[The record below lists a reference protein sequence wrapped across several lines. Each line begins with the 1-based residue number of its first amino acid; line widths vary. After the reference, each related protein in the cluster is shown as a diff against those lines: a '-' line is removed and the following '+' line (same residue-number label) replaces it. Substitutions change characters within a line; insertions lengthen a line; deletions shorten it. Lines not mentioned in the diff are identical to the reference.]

1 MRTAL
6 ATILAVA
13 IVTIFGA
20 AAFADDWVVVRL
32 RGSVLQHVDGEWIK
46 LKRGSVVPDS
56 RVIRTLKTGNVEF
69 ERGNESVTIGPNT
82 QIQIFDEE
90 SVKPFTTVK
99 QYFGTVTVDA
109 EVRQV
114 QHFAVQ
120 TPYLAAVVKGT
131 KFVVTSDDSG
141 ADVAVKRGH
150 VLVED
155 KTSHD
160 SVTLSIGQ
168 SATVGEDTPSMMIAG
183 RGIGKP
189 TPVENGD
196 ETPANGKG
204 NSANAHSGKGD
215 GNDNSGRGNRD
226 GKNNG
231 NGNGNGNNRGVG
243 VGLEVAGVNAHVSL
257 GGGNGNSGNNG
268 NGNGNGNGGS
278 LLDVGVGPVKLKL

>member
-1 MRTAL
+1 
-6 ATILAVA
+6 
-13 IVTIFGA
+13 
-20 AAFADDWVVVRL
+20 
-32 RGSVLQHVDGEWIK
+32 VLQHVDGEWIK
-46 LKRGSVVPDS
+46 LKRGGVVPDS

-99 QYFGTVTVDA
+99 QYFGTVTVEA

-131 KFVVTSDDSG
+131 KFVVTSGDSG

-155 KTSHD
+155 KAGHD
-160 SVTLSIGQ
+160 SVTISVGQ
-168 SATVGEDTPSMMIAG
+168 SAAVGDDASGMMIAG

-189 TPVENGD
+189 TPVENQD
-196 ETPANGKG
+196 DTPANGKG
-204 NSANAHSGKGD
+204 NSGNANSGKGD
-215 GNDNSGRGNRD
+215 GNDNSARGN
-226 GKNNG
+226 GK
-231 NGNGNGNNRGVG
+231 GNGNNGGVSVG
-243 VGLEVAGVNAHVSL
+243 VNVAGVSAGVSL

-268 NGNGNGNGGS
+268 NSGQGNNGNGNGNGGS
-278 LLDVGVGPVKLKL
+278 LLNVGVGPVKLRL

>member
-1 MRTAL
+1 MRAAL
-6 ATILAVA
+6 ATVLAVA
-13 IVTIFGA
+13 IVTTFGA

-32 RGSVLQHVDGEWIK
+32 RGQVLQHVDGEWIK
-46 LKRGSVVPDS
+46 LKRGGVVPDS

-109 EVRQV
+109 EVRRV

-131 KFVVTSDDSG
+131 KFVVTSGDSG

-155 KTSHD
+155 KASHD
-160 SVTLSIGQ
+160 SVTISVGQ
-168 SATVGEDTPSMMIAG
+168 SAAVGEDAPSMMIAG

-196 ETPANGKG
+196 GTPANGKG
-204 NSANAHSGKGD
+204 NSGNAKSDKAD
-215 GNDNSGRGNRD
+215 SNDTTGRGN
-226 GKNNG
+226 GKGNGNGNNGGVSVGVSVAGVSAGVSLGGGNG
-231 NGNGNGNNRGVG
+231 NGNGNGNSGQ
-243 VGLEVAGVNAHVSL
+243 
-257 GGGNGNSGNNG
+257 GN

-278 LLDVGVGPVKLKL
+278 LLNVGVGPLNLRL